1 MKKALVTRYKNKILY
16 MLLEDNKEVE
26 VDIYDNDEELI
37 YNNIYVARVKDVVPN
52 INSAFLEIA
61 PGKVCYFSLDE
72 KNVLFL
78 NRKNTTKVC
87 EGDLILV
94 QVVKDAVKTKAAVVS
109 CEINLSGKYAVLT
122 VGKGGFIGVSHKIAD
137 KERVTHIKQLVS
149 SYVTEEYG
157 LVVRTDAEYAADED
171 ILAEINSLTQEYK
184 NILKIAG
191 TRTAFTLIKKNES
204 PLRLNLNNAHLED
217 GDEIVTDDVEIYNE
231 ILAENSNAEVRL
243 YEDKEI
249 SLMRA
254 YSIETRIDK
263 ILSKNV
269 WLKNGGYLVI
279 EPTEA
284 LTVIDVNTGRFD
296 GKEKDREETFLKINL
311 EASKEI
317 ARQLRLRNIS
327 GIILVDFINMKNPD
341 NRKILISDLE
351 KQLYKDRI
359 PTRFVDFTKL
369 GLAEVTRQKKKKP
382 VYEILLSSTFC

>member
-1 MKKALVTRYKNKILY
+1 MKKALITRYKKKILY

-26 VDIYDNDEELI
+26 VDVYDNDEELI

-109 CEINLSGKYAVLT
+109 CEINLSGKYVVLT

-171 ILAEINSLTQEYK
+171 ILAEINGLTQEYK
-184 NILKIAG
+184 NILEIAG
-191 TRTAFTLIKKNES
+191 TRTACTLIKKNES

-231 ILAENSNAEVRL
+231 ILAENSNAGVRL

-284 LTVIDVNTGRFD
+284 LTVIDVNTGKFD

-382 VYEILLSSTFC
+382 VYELFM

>member
-26 VDIYDNDEELI
+26 VDIYDDDEELI

-171 ILAEINSLTQEYK
+171 ILAEINGLTQEYK

-382 VYEILLSSTFC
+382 VYEIF

>member
-26 VDIYDNDEELI
+26 VDVYDNDEELI

-109 CEINLSGKYAVLT
+109 CEINLSGKYVVLT

-171 ILAEINSLTQEYK
+171 ILAEINSLTEEYK

-284 LTVIDVNTGRFD
+284 LTVIDVNTGKFD

-382 VYEILLSSTFC
+382 VYEIF

>member
-26 VDIYDNDEELI
+26 VDVYDNDEELI

-78 NRKNTTKVC
+78 NKKNTTKVC

-94 QVVKDAVKTKAAVVS
+94 QVIKDAVKTKAAVVS
-109 CEINLSGKYAVLT
+109 CEINLSGKYVVLT
-122 VGKGGFIGVSHKIAD
+122 VGKGEFIGVSHKIAD

-191 TRTAFTLIKKNES
+191 TRTAFTLIKKSES
-204 PLRLNLNNAHLED
+204 PLSLNLNNAHLED
-217 GDEIVTDDVEIYNE
+217 GDEIITDDVEIYNE
-231 ILAENSNAEVRL
+231 ILAENSNAGARL

-284 LTVIDVNTGRFD
+284 LTVIDVNTGKFD

-382 VYEILLSSTFC
+382 VYELFM

>member
-26 VDIYDNDEELI
+26 VDVYDNDEELI

-109 CEINLSGKYAVLT
+109 CEINLSGKYVVLT

-171 ILAEINSLTQEYK
+171 ILAEINGLTEEYK

-204 PLRLNLNNAHLED
+204 PLSLNLNNAHLED

-231 ILAENSNAEVRL
+231 ILAENSNAGVRL

-284 LTVIDVNTGRFD
+284 LTVIDVNTGKFD

-382 VYEILLSSTFC
+382 VYELLM

>member
-1 MKKALVTRYKNKILY
+1 MKKALITRYKKKILY

-26 VDIYDNDEELI
+26 VDVYDNDEELI

-109 CEINLSGKYAVLT
+109 CEINLSGKYVVLT

-171 ILAEINSLTQEYK
+171 ILAEINGLTQEYK
-184 NILKIAG
+184 NILEIAG

-231 ILAENSNAEVRL
+231 ILAENSNAGVRL

-284 LTVIDVNTGRFD
+284 LTVIDVNTGKFD

-382 VYEILLSSTFC
+382 VYELFM

>member
-26 VDIYDNDEELI
+26 VDVYDNDEELI

-52 INSAFLEIA
+52 INSAFVEIA

-284 LTVIDVNTGRFD
+284 LTVIDVNIGRFD

>member
-26 VDIYDNDEELI
+26 VDVYDNDEELI

-122 VGKGGFIGVSHKIAD
+122 VGKGEFIGVSHKIAD

-171 ILAEINSLTQEYK
+171 ILAEINGLTEEYK

-204 PLRLNLNNAHLED
+204 PLSLNLNNAHLED

-231 ILAENSNAEVRL
+231 ILAENSNAGVRL

-284 LTVIDVNTGRFD
+284 LTVIDVNTGKFD

-382 VYEILLSSTFC
+382 VYELFM